1 MGIFEI
7 NILWCLGYIGLFI
20 YQCFD
25 SAKREK
31 KYQKLVEKLIDKLS
45 NQNEDKKDNE

>member
-1 MGIFEI
+1 MDIFQI
-7 NILWCLGYIGLFI
+7 NILWSFVFIGLFLFQ
-20 YQCFD
+20 YFD

-45 NQNEDKKDNE
+45 DQHEDKGEK